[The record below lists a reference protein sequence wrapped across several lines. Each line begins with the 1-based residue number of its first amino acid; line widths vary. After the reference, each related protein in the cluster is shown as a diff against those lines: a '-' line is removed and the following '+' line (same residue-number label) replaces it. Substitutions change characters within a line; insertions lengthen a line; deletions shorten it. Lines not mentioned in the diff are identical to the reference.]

1 MKQQDNGNEKFP
13 LEQKA
18 VKTMTTKNLT
28 EMTPAE
34 VDIILVDAMGK
45 AIQHSTI
52 IGSQTERIEGF
63 QKNVEKFAE
72 MLTYTT
78 LSASDRT
85 YWEGRVAKYNAD
97 IAKAEASIAES
108 TPILKEALKKKS
120 ACEAEYSRRGGWTR
134 FWIVVNSNGHIH
146 TSMNCTTCFPT
157 TQYAWLPAISG
168 NTNEEVVE
176 LAGESACTICF
187 PDAPVDVRNRPSQ
200 LEEPAKK
207 AAREEREAAKA
218 EREAKK
224 AAKAIANP
232 DGSVLKLTGKFGSK
246 IYTESEAQRI
256 FVDNLSSLIMDE
268 NDERYRIPNREYVE
282 EKKEDNK
289 VLLTALAHKRNTT
302 EEDELTALTKK
313 AQAKIKRDYR

>member
-1 MKQQDNGNEKFP
+1 M
-13 LEQKA
+13 QKV
-18 VKTMTTKNLT
+18 VKTMATKNLT

-34 VDIILVDAMGK
+34 VDTILVDAMGK

-63 QKNVEKFAE
+63 QQNVEKFSE
-72 MLTYTT
+72 TLGYTT
-78 LSASDRT
+78 LSESDRV
-85 YWEGRVAKYNAD
+85 YWEGRVEKYKTD
-97 IAKAEASIAES
+97 IAKAQAFIEES
-108 TPILKEALKKKS
+108 KPILAKALKEKS

-146 TSMNCTTCFPT
+146 SSMNCTTCFPT

-168 NTNEEVVE
+168 NTNAEVVE
-176 LAGESACTICF
+176 LAGEKACTICF

-224 AAKAIANP
+224 VAKAIANP
-232 DGSVLKLTGKFGSK
+232 DGTVLKLSGRFGNK
-246 IYTESEAQRI
+246 VYTESEAQRI

-282 EKKEDNK
+282 EKKADNK
-289 VLLTALAHKRNTT
+289 ILLTALAHKRKTT
-302 EEDELTALTKK
+302 EEEELVTLTKK
-313 AQAKIKRDYR
+313 AQAKIKRDYK